1 MATGTMPD
9 GSLIGGGAI
18 GTNVVFGDSAAFNR
32 KRSLELLDEEWSP
45 SVSLQGPD
53 VREVKRVKGLK

>member
-18 GTNVVFGDSAAFNR
+18 GTNVVFGDSAGFNR